1 MKNINIK
8 EGKGIMTNIK
18 ELEDI
23 RGRLIQDN
31 VEVVSKLRELIED
44 LSYNLNHIKEV
55 EVVLSYV
62 KSIVEDKHK
71 QIKEFSDKNLP
82 SFVEGDRL
90 NNLNKINQV
99 IKTATTNI
107 SLCINFLELSVKNI
121 NYIGNEDKL
130 KEYSKVISDK
140 ISYIETLDKDK
151 LESII
156 V

>member
-82 SFVEGDRL
+82 SFVEGDRI
-90 NNLNKINQV
+90 NNLNKINQE

-107 SLCINFLELSVKNI
+107 SLSINLIELLSKNI

-140 ISYIETLDKDK
+140 VSYIETLDKDK